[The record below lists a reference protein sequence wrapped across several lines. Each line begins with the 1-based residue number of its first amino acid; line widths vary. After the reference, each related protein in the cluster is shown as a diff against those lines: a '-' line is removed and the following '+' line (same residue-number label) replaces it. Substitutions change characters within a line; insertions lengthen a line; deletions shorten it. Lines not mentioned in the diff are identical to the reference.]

1 MFVELVYDKRNV
13 EGLTGAREIILN
25 ELTKRVHRIFP
36 DAEVKVKPMQANG
49 LNSDASKSDREK
61 LNRML
66 EEMFEESDMWLVSS
80 SASFYQVLFIPFWIR
95 ETKFPYWMNHCRPFL
110 KLLYQR
116 IKIMILALHSF
127 MHLAQHYIRV
137 AAKCLVTIDK
147 LICRI
152 PATGKLFILGNNI
165 SHLALKIYAHCF

>member
-36 DAEVKVKPMQANG
+36 AAEVKVKTMQANG

-66 EEMFEESDMWLVSS
+66 EEMFEESDMWL
-80 SASFYQVLFIPFWIR
+80 
-95 ETKFPYWMNHCRPFL
+95 L
-110 KLLYQR
+110 K
-116 IKIMILALHSF
+116 
-127 MHLAQHYIRV
+127 
-137 AAKCLVTIDK
+137 D
-147 LICRI
+147 
-152 PATGKLFILGNNI
+152 
-165 SHLALKIYAHCF
+165 